1 MRNLK
6 SALSGDTPASQ
17 YGVLAGL
24 RVTLHSG
31 LIAPMNKPTS
41 MPAPPRH
48 CTLFH
53 RHEGRSQTGTPLH
66 CATSEDL
73 TAVLKAKLR
82 RTDHFVGTRCLS
94 SSNQLSTT

>member
-1 MRNLK
+1 MWNLK
-6 SALSGDTPASQ
+6 GALSGDTPASQ

-41 MPAPPRH
+41 MPAPPQH

-53 RHEGRSQTGTPLH
+53 RHEGRSQTGSPLH
-66 CATSEDL
+66 CATQDFEGLGGHRGKKSGI
-73 TAVLKAKLR
+73 
-82 RTDHFVGTRCLS
+82 VGQGGL
-94 SSNQLSTT
+94 